1 MASRK
6 RSYQCEDEA
15 KLSNLAQ
22 PGEAAP
28 DNVVNKA
35 GEGVRRKLRSRRG
48 RKSIKKI
55 QVEASKLLDSAEDNS
70 KTDRCASI
78 FLIYFV
84 CWPW

>member
-15 KLSNLAQ
+15 RLSNLAQ

-28 DNVVNKA
+28 DNVVNNA
-35 GEGVRRKLRSRRG
+35 GERVRRKLRSRRG

-55 QVEASKLLDSAEDNS
+55 QVEASNLDSAEDS
-70 KTDRCASI
+70 SERDRCASI